1 MRVYWDTSAAINAA
15 VSAQVFNRLKSDE
28 HCTRAHLFAEFI
40 STMTGRGIPVKDKDG
55 NPARLMLTPNDAA
68 AWLRTFSSKVR
79 VERP

>member
-1 MRVYWDTSAAINAA
+1 MKVYWDTSAAINAA
-15 VSAQVFNRLKSDE
+15 VSAQVFNRLNSDE
-28 HCTRAHLFAEFI
+28 HCTRAHLFAEFF